1 MVDVLYS
8 VYQSWMISWESFNDP
23 EGNIDSYY
31 LDTASPFSISNETGY
46 SLTITR
52 KDREQL
58 LLPGQ
63 QTVYELNPFEYV
75 SRYQLSTE
83 KLKFTID
90 GYDSITG
97 IDMNKVQTKSF
108 EVNGV
113 TVVADIQM

>member
-1 MVDVLYS
+1 ML
-8 VYQSWMISWESFNDP
+8 SWESFNDP
-23 EGNIDSYY
+23 NSDIDSYY

-46 SLTITR
+46 SLTISR
-52 KDREQL
+52 KDRDQVLE
-58 LLPGQ
+58 PGQ
-63 QTVYELNPFEYV
+63 MTVYELNPFDCV